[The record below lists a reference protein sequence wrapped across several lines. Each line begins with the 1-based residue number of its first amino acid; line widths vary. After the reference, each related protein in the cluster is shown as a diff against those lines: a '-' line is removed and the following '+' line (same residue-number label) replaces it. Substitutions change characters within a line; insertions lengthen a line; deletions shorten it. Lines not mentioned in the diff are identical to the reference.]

1 MNLFAAQSIL
11 FLFWIS
17 AISESNSV
25 PTNTYNYDN
34 SKQDIMNHQNNF
46 SPDHR
51 HHRRHHRH
59 HRRHHHH
66 HGGDYY
72 KNEIK
77 EDKEMKQQEK
87 EKKLKELCKSKKH
100 KKSKHKF
107 HKNSQLKLV
116 YKKLI
121 PHGQLKPHSNVIF
134 EYSDVEDDRKRTC
147 RCICRTK
154 KS

>member
-17 AISESNSV
+17 AISESYGNL
-25 PTNTYNYDN
+25 TNRYNYGNSN
-34 SKQDIMNHQNNF
+34 SKQDFMQKNPQNNF
-46 SPDHR
+46 NPVFSNN
-51 HHRRHHRH
+51 
-59 HRRHHHH
+59 RRHHHR
-66 HGGDYY
+66 DYY

-77 EDKEMKQQEK
+77 ENKEMKEKEK

-100 KKSKHKF
+100 EKSKHKF
-107 HKNSQLKLV
+107 HKSSQLKLV

-134 EYSDVEDDRKRTC
+134 EYSDIEDDRKRTC